1 MLVIEGEAMPN
12 ETIVQYILNV
22 DTGKAEKGLKD
33 TSMEAKQTATQFERT
48 AQSSKVL
55 TSGLK
60 RTERQAATTEKRFR
74 QMRRAGRDL
83 DGAFADLAQGIGLI
97 NPALGNM
104 FMTLSDGASVAEGLG
119 RVMTL
124 FVNPAFVVA
133 GLVTTAATAA
143 YFVFQKEQKRAADQ
157 AKILAQATKQV
168 TAALENQDK
177 ILNQRGK
184 AFEGFISNINLATAR
199 LAVLEG
205 KLSESDFEDLRISQK
220 VQSEAQ
226 AVKDN
231 LDLIISQLEKSS
243 TDTKKEIDLLNKE
256 LDKTGKREE
265 RKPLAEKKQA
275 LEAIIKQNDFEIV
288 QLKDKK
294 EDIDLQINGYEQ
306 ILQKIQNITEEQKD
320 QAERERKRTQALNTA
335 NKKLAEQQS
344 ARNKLAEIGARAAL
358 DLLSAEERIEKEY
371 QDQLARARSLAV
383 TAEDFAL
390 LAEVELNLLDQK
402 NEKLDDLNNKE
413 KDRLDLM
420 RQQVE
425 EVEKILRIAGSSI
438 QLLSDPSSFVSGL
451 GGVLSMAGVGAGSAV
466 SAGGSAVSSIAS
478 LGSAIGDAI
487 DEAAQEGI
495 TLDEKQAER
504 VVLGNMNK
512 AFTSFL
518 SDLDRGMRL
527 LPELLVQI
535 LPDFIVSLFKVL
547 TVDMQR
553 LIAIDLPV
561 ALIRSIP
568 ELVIAIINEVGFLI
582 ADLVNGFKQALD
594 QFRSFLDSLFTREGR
609 QEAISSSIDNLK
621 DFFKNEFGGI
631 TAAKEAV
638 QGFAGGGSFIP
649 HAAGGM
655 RFTGASR
662 SGLAM
667 LHQNEF
673 VVPASGQRPQ
683 SVDRQMSN
691 MGGGLNI
698 VINSPVVEQNAV
710 DALVRRIEERFNSNF
725 GLSSSDLFGG
735 R

>member
-1 MLVIEGEAMPN
+1 MPN

-22 DTGKAEKGLKD
+22 DTGKAEKGLRD
-33 TSMEAKQTATQFERT
+33 TSMEAKQTATQFDRT
-48 AQSSKVL
+48 AQSTTAL
-55 TSGLK
+55 NAGLK

-256 LDKTGKREE
+256 LDKIGKREE
-265 RKPLAEKKQA
+265 RKPLAKKKQA
-275 LEAIIKQNDFEIV
+275 LEAIIDQNNFEIG
-288 QLKDKK
+288 QLKEKK
-294 EDIDLQINGYEQ
+294 EGINLQVNGYEQ

-320 QAERERKRTQALNTA
+320 QEERERKRSETLEAV

-358 DLLSAEERIEKEY
+358 DLLSAEERIEKEFEN
-371 QDQLARARSLAV
+371 QLATARSLAV

-402 NEKLDDLNNKE
+402 NKKLDDLNNKE
-413 KDRLDLM
+413 RGRLDLM
-420 RQQVE
+420 KQQVE
-425 EVEKILRIAGSSI
+425 EVEKILQIAGSSI

-466 SAGGSAVSSIAS
+466 SAGGSAVSSLAS
-478 LGSAIGDAI
+478 FGSAIGDAI

-512 AFTSFL
+512 AFTNFL
-518 SDLDRGMRL
+518 SDLERGMSL

-547 TVDMQR
+547 TVDLQR

-568 ELVIAIINEVGFLI
+568 ELVIAVINEVGFLL
-582 ADLVNGFKQALD
+582 ADLVNGFKTALD
-594 QFRSFLDSLFTREGR
+594 LFRSFISSVFTKEGR
-609 QEAISSSIDNLK
+609 REAAADSASAIK
-621 DFFKNEFGGI
+621 EFFETQFGGV
-631 TAAKEAV
+631 TAFRESL
-638 QGFAGGGSFIP
+638 QSFAGGGSFVP

-683 SVDRQMSN
+683 SVDRQMGS

-710 DALVRRIEERFNSNF
+710 DALVRRIEERFNSSF